1 MVAQRKRELDLA
13 SDVFP
18 PPVVSAPPR
27 TRLAAVV
34 APSTNG
40 GSRALSD
47 RELGQALIEGRAGAV
62 SEVWQRYSP
71 MVRGMLRRSLGA
83 DSELEDV
90 VQDVFVCLFGSAHAL
105 RDCSAVRAFLIGITR
120 HTSHR
125 ERRRRSRRRHLASAY
140 AFATLRQLEIGD
152 TPAGGYAVIKLN
164 TLLQRLSE
172 QERASFVLRF
182 AHGLTVGEVAE
193 ALGVSEPTAKRRLS
207 QARASLS
214 AWTSSNFVLRD
225 YLHGVSSDA
234 LSALSP

>member
-1 MVAQRKRELDLA
+1 M
-13 SDVFP
+13 SD
-18 PPVVSAPPR
+18 
-27 TRLAAVV
+27 
-34 APSTNG
+34 N
-40 GSRALSD
+40 
-47 RELGQALIEGRAGAV
+47 ELGQALIDGQAGALAA
-62 SEVWQRYSP
+62 VWQRYSP

-90 VQDVFVCLFGSAHAL
+90 VQDVFVCLFRSAHSL
-105 RDCSAVRAFLIGITR
+105 RDCRALRAFLIGITR

-140 AFATLRQLEIGD
+140 AFAALRQLEVGD
-152 TPAGGYAVIKLN
+152 TPAGGYAVMKLN

-182 AHGLTVGEVAE
+182 AHGLTVGEVAA

-207 QARASLS
+207 RARASLS

-225 YLHGVSSDA
+225 YLRGASNDA
-234 LSALSP
+234 ISALSP